1 MMVRFTVLLLA
12 AMLLLVGG
20 ATAQELSPSERARLE
35 AEYAQ
40 LEKEI
45 AEQQKIIDQT
55 RAVKNTLQGDV
66 TALNA
71 QIAKAQKEID
81 AKNNQIKQ
89 LGSQISTKT
98 QVIGE
103 LNTRLDKNKQ
113 SLAAMLQQ
121 ERELDEYSLV
131 EIALGA
137 KDLSSF
143 FADVDSFIAIKQ
155 EMSVLFSDIQS
166 TKSQTEEERAAL
178 AKTQNAVTDARY
190 EVEVKKGQVAED
202 KNKKQVLLNITA
214 NQEAEYQRVRAA
226 NQAKAAAIRAAL
238 FPLRDSGPIEF
249 GDAVVYAKAASAK
262 TGVRPAMIL
271 AVLSQESAL
280 GTNIGNCYVTNSP
293 AVGDGVGK
301 NTGTP
306 FSGVMHPTRDVPIF
320 MEITAALGKDFKTTP
335 ISCPQPGG
343 YGGAMGPTQFI
354 PSTWKLFEPRLKAA
368 LGVSATNPWNAEHAI
383 MATGL
388 YLGDWSAGAGGYT
401 AERNAACAYFSG
413 KACPASG
420 WITSYGD
427 QVMAKAAN
435 FQKDIDFLADN

>member
-1 MMVRFTVLLLA
+1 MMVRLTVLLIA
-12 AMLLLVGG
+12 ALFVIGG
-20 ATAQELSPSERARLE
+20 VSAQELSPAERARLE

-40 LEKEI
+40 LQKEI
-45 AEQQKIIDQT
+45 AEQQKIVDET
-55 RAVKNTLQGDV
+55 RAKKNTLQGDV
-66 TALNA
+66 SALNA
-71 QIAKAQKEID
+71 QIAKAQAEID

-98 QVIGE
+98 KVITQ
-103 LNTRLDKNKQ
+103 LSDRLDRNKE

-137 KDLSSF
+137 EDLSSF
-143 FADVDSFIAIKQ
+143 FADVDSFISIKQ
-155 EMSVLFSDIQS
+155 EMSLLFSDIQT

-178 AKTQNAVTDARY
+178 AKTQDAVTDAKY
-190 EVEVKKGQVAED
+190 VVEVKKGQVAQD
-202 KNKKQVLLNITA
+202 KTQKQVLLSIAA
-214 NQEAEYQRVRAA
+214 NQEAEYQKVLAA

-249 GDAVVYAKAASAK
+249 GDAVTYAKAASAK
-262 TGVRPAMIL
+262 TGVRPALIL

-293 AVGDGVGK
+293 AQGDGVGK

-306 FSGVMHPTRDVPIF
+306 FSGVMHPTRDVPVF
-320 MEITAALGKDFKTTP
+320 LAITEALGKDFKTTP
-335 ISCPQPGG
+335 VSCPQPGG

-354 PSTWKLFEPRLKAA
+354 PSTWKLFEPRLKAS
-368 LGVSATNPWNAEHAI
+368 LGVAATNPWNAEHAI

-388 YLGDWSAGAGGYT
+388 YLGDWSAASGGYT

-413 KACPASG
+413 RACPASG

-427 QVMAKAAN
+427 QVMAKATK
-435 FQKDIDFLADN
+435 FQQDIDFLKDN